1 MQALHGEVYGQMTS
15 ANLDALR
22 YNLIREMV
30 MLVYEPLH
38 GDESA
43 RDAILQ
49 RIAKIK
55 DRATAGKK
63 PQHKIS
69 APTIARKSVA
79 SPRKSSPKAIK
90 PIKYAEPRMDL
101 PHDTGDLWCGKCQ
114 SWKKPKE
121 FTKDR
126 TKLTG
131 HRFCCKPCEPRYQGR
146 TEPIRARN
154 QPVTSQDGCRPDE
167 HRCVCGLVAHKT
179 LFYVNKSC
187 KDGYGFTCLECRKVQ
202 DRALHARQRGAR
214 NG

>member
-1 MQALHGEVYGQMTS
+1 MNAT
-15 ANLDALR
+15 LDALR

-49 RIAKIK
+49 RIAQIK
-55 DRATAGKK
+55 ERATVRRE
-63 PQHKIS
+63 PQHKINTPAVYKS
-69 APTIARKSVA
+69 GTSSRKPGLKVT
-79 SPRKSSPKAIK
+79 K
-90 PIKYAEPRMDL
+90 PIKYAEPCMGS

-114 SWKKPKE
+114 TWKKPQE

-131 HRFCCKPCEPRYQGR
+131 HRFCCKSCEPRYQGR

-154 QPVTSQDGCRPDE
+154 QPVTSQNGCGPDE

-202 DRALHARQRGAR
+202 DRALHARQQRVRDGQK
-214 NG
+214 